1 MSDDSPQPEKDRGD
15 APAGSPEAQR
25 GGVTRREFLEAAG
38 TTVGGLV
45 LAQALPLRLLQPL
58 ATIDN
63 PLGFYPDRNWE
74 KVYRDQYRYDSSFTF
89 VCSPNDTHHCRLRA
103 FVRNGVI
110 MRIEQNYDVHRYADL
125 YGNKATPAWNP
136 RGCLKGYTFHRR
148 VYGPYRLK
156 YPMVRKGWKQWAD
169 DGFPGLTAELKTTY
183 RFDSRG
189 LDTFER
195 VTWDQVYTYMG
206 KAFIAIAR
214 RYSGPEGAS
223 RLLAQGYSPEMVE
236 AMHEAGVRTFKLR
249 GGMGLL
255 GVIGKYGLSRAAN
268 MMALLDAHVRKVGPE
283 EALGA
288 RADVGGRVLIDDHE

>member
-125 YGNKATPAWNP
+125 YGNK
-136 RGCLKGYTFHRR
+136 
-148 VYGPYRLK
+148 RLE
-156 YPMVRKGWKQWAD
+156 P
-169 DGFPGLTAELKTTY
+169 PGLSEGLHLPPPRLRAVPAEVPDGTQGVET
-183 RFDSRG
+183 
-189 LDTFER
+189 
-195 VTWDQVYTYMG
+195 MG
-206 KAFIAIAR
+206 R
-214 RYSGPEGAS
+214 R
-223 RLLAQGYSPEMVE
+223 RLP
-236 AMHEAGVRTFKLR
+236 
-249 GGMGLL
+249 
-255 GVIGKYGLSRAAN
+255 RA
-268 MMALLDAHVRKVGPE
+268 HG
-283 EALGA
+283 
-288 RADVGGRVLIDDHE
+288 